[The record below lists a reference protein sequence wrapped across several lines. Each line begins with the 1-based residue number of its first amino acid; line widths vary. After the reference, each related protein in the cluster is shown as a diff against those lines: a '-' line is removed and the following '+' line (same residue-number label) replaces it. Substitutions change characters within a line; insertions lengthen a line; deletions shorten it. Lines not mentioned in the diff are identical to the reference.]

1 MQSLD
6 EAIFWRQ
13 GPCTRDGDV
22 QAFRMFALR
31 VRSIVNMLE
40 KQGEQGCKELKCA
53 DHAVRHLTKL
63 AHDLKDSF
71 RGFIHLWNVTSPT
84 LLNLAEWLECKLDV
98 CADSVGDEETKQTD
112 GRRENCRD
120 HQPGNQVSTI
130 PAAESHVSKPSK
142 VGKWQAYCPY
152 CNSKKHH
159 LNNCADFKLLC
170 KEEKE
175 AWIRANHRCWRC
187 GRSHQASKCTLKAQC
202 KMCKRRHLL
211 VLHEVN
217 ARTEAT
223 QPQPTADVLYLDRP
237 TYNRKVLLKVTKVI
251 IKNGNRSLEA
261 YAVLDDG
268 SERTILL
275 HAAAEELG
283 LKGRPEDLA
292 LRTIRQEIQ
301 PVHGASVSFV
311 VSPAAEP
318 KRRFKIQ
325 DAFTAEQLGLAE
337 HTQPVEK
344 LQQRYRHL
352 AGLPFSALNNIHPVL
367 LIGSDFPHLITPI
380 EPVRMG
386 PPGGPAAVK
395 TRLGWTLQGPSEY
408 I

>member
-1 MQSLD
+1 MMQSLE
-6 EAIFWRQ
+6 EAIWRQ
-13 GPCTRDGDV
+13 GPCARDGDV
-22 QAFRMFALR
+22 QAFRMFALH
-31 VRSIVNMLE
+31 VFSVVDMLE

-53 DHAVRHLTKL
+53 YHVVRLLTKL
-63 AHDLKDSF
+63 AHDLKDTF
-71 RGFIHLWNVTSPT
+71 RGFIHLWNVTLPM
-84 LLNLAEWLECKLDV
+84 LLYLADLLEYRLDM
-98 CADSVGDEETKQTD
+98 CGHAVGEEETKQ
-112 GRRENCRD
+112 RD
-120 HQPGNQVSTI
+120 HQPGNQVNSV
-130 PAAESHVSKPSK
+130 PAVEVHVGKPSK
-142 VGKWQAYCPY
+142 VGKWQANCPY
-152 CNSKKHH
+152 CTGQKHY
-159 LNNCADFKLLC
+159 LNNCTDFKMLC

-187 GRSHQASKCTLKAQC
+187 GRGHQASKCTLKAPC
-202 KMCKRRHLL
+202 KMCKRRHLS

-217 ARTEAT
+217 VRTEAT
-223 QPQPTADVLYLDRP
+223 QSQPTADVLYLDRP

-251 IKNGNRSLEA
+251 IRNGDRSIEA

-275 HAAAEELG
+275 HAAAKELG
-283 LKGRPEDLA
+283 LKGRPEDIA

-301 PVHGASVSFV
+301 PVHGSAVSFI
-311 VSPAAEP
+311 VSPAADP

-325 DAFTAEQLGLAE
+325 NAFTAEHLGLAE
-337 HTQPVEK
+337 HTQPVNK

-386 PPGGPAAVK
+386 PPGGPAAIK
-395 TRLGWTLQGPSEY
+395 TRLGWTLQGPTEDV
-408 I
+408 

>member
-1 MQSLD
+1 MMQSL
-6 EAIFWRQ
+6 EKTIWRQ
-13 GPCTRDGDV
+13 VPCTRDGDV
-22 QAFRMFALR
+22 QAFRMFALH
-31 VRSIVNMLE
+31 VDMLE
-40 KQGEQGCKELKCA
+40 KQGEQGCKELECA
-53 DHAVRHLTKL
+53 YHAVRLLIKL

-71 RGFIHLWNVTSPT
+71 KGFVQLWNVTLPM
-84 LLNLAEWLECKLDV
+84 LLNLAVWLESRLDM
-98 CADSVGDEETKQTD
+98 CGHTVGDETTKQTYV
-112 GRRENCRD
+112 RKENWRD
-120 HQPGNQVSTI
+120 HRPGNQVNTTT
-130 PAAESHVSKPSK
+130 AAEVNVGKPSK

-152 CNSKKHH
+152 CTSKKHH
-159 LNNCADFKLLC
+159 LNNCTDFKLLC

-175 AWIRANHRCWRC
+175 AWIRSNHRCWRC
-187 GRSHQASKCTLKAQC
+187 GRNHQASKCTLKAPC
-202 KMCKRRHLL
+202 KVCKRRHLL

-217 ARTEAT
+217 VRTEAT

-237 TYNRKVLLKVTKVI
+237 TNNRKVLLKVTKVI
-251 IKNGNRSLEA
+251 IRNGNRSIEA

-283 LKGRPEDLA
+283 LKGRPEDIA

-301 PVHGASVSFV
+301 PVHGSAVSFV

-325 DAFTAEQLGLAE
+325 NAFTAEQLGLAE
-337 HTQPVEK
+337 HTQPVDK

-352 AGLPFSALNNIHPVL
+352 AGLPFSAMNNIHPVL

-380 EPVRMG
+380 QPVRMG
-386 PPGGPAAVK
+386 PPGGPAAVQ
-395 TRLGWTLQGPSEY
+395 TRLGWTLQGPTED